1 MAKTVRKNQNQ
12 LTALRAGVINGASTN
27 DPAGIAT
34 FMQVGSTTGF
44 GLAWLV
50 AIVTPLVITIE
61 DMSARIGIVTKKGL
75 NASIRS
81 RFGESWAIIAGL
93 IVLIC
98 NTATIGAN
106 IAAISEIMG
115 AGLNLHWEWLV
126 IPVVLLI
133 SLLMIEGSYKSISKY
148 LLILTLSLLLYVLA
162 IFNTPIDLASIWQ
175 QLWPINLGDGSLL
188 WLIAAVAILGTTIT
202 PNTIFWQATEEVE
215 EQIKI
220 KSMRQERQGVMI
232 GFIYANLIALAV
244 MLMASL
250 VLGGT
255 QLVGSATEAAQMLRP
270 LAGDWAF
277 GLFALGIIGSGFLG
291 IPILAASTAYT
302 GTEALKLPEGLNR
315 KVKQARGFYILL
327 VGSLI
332 VGGLLVLTHIPPMIM
347 LLYTQVLNGILT
359 PILILLTLI
368 IANDKKIMGRHVNG
382 WLANLLGLISIGLMV
397 LFGGWLITKLF

>member
-1 MAKTVRKNQNQ
+1 MAKAVRKNQNQ
-12 LTALRAGVINGASTN
+12 LAALRAGIINGASTN

-50 AIVTPLVITIE
+50 AIITPLVIAVE
-61 DMSARIGIVTKKGL
+61 DMSARIGIVTKRGL
-75 NASIRS
+75 NSAIRS
-81 RFGESWAIIAGL
+81 RFGKTWAIIAGL

-115 AGLNLHWEWLV
+115 AGLHLNWEWLV

-133 SLLMIEGSYKSISKY
+133 SWLMIKGSYKSISKY
-148 LLILTLSLLLYVLA
+148 LLILTLSLLLYVVA
-162 IFNTPIDLASIWQ
+162 IFNMPIDLPSVWQ
-175 QLWPINLGDGSLL
+175 QLWPINLSDGSLI
-188 WLIAAVAILGTTIT
+188 WLIAIVAILGTTIT

-220 KSMRQERQGVMI
+220 KAMRQERRGVMI
-232 GFIYANLIALAV
+232 GFIYANIIALAV

-250 VLGGT
+250 VLNGT
-255 QLVGSATEAAQMLRP
+255 QFVGSVAEAAQMLKP

-277 GLFALGIIGSGFLG
+277 GLFALGIIGSGLLG
-291 IPILAASTAYT
+291 VPILAASTAYA
-302 GTEALKLPEGLNR
+302 GTEALNLHEGLNR
-315 KVKQARGFYILL
+315 KIQQARGFYILL
-327 VGSLI
+327 IGSLI
-332 VGGLLVLTHIPPMIM
+332 VGGLLVLTRIPPMIM

-368 IANDKKIMGRHVNG
+368 IANDKRVMGRHTNG
-382 WLANLLGLISIGLMV
+382 WLANLSALIAIGLMII
-397 LFGGWLITKLF
+397 FGVWLIAKLL